1 MARALQRGGFRP
13 TKPPILGCSRPTLGT
28 RSAVH
33 PNAFQRG
40 ESDCNLDTCTSTAA
54 QPRQGGSLRQQ
65 SVTGSRAARFN
76 APATALGGP
85 VQASRCRE
93 MDTESHAA
101 LRSLTLQPPELLP
114 QLGEPVRR
122 RSSSRRP
129 KAGNRPP
136 SPPIV
141 FPCSGARISLFDRRN
156 SLFDAREFPVPL
168 RREFGP

>member
-85 VQASRCRE
+85 VQASRCGNV
-93 MDTESHAA
+93 DTESHAA

-129 KAGNRPP
+129 KARQPTTEPP
-136 SPPIV
+136 D
-141 FPCSGARISLFDRRN
+141 RISLFRRT
-156 SLFDAREFPVPL
+156 DFPVRPQKFPV
-168 RREFGP
+168 RRQQIPCSVA